1 MADIN
6 SFTFT
11 AHITQD
17 ASIRTLATG
26 KKILSVNAAINT
38 GYGDY
43 KKTLFVKI
51 QLWGDRG
58 ERIVEYL
65 KKGQAVGVTGELG
78 RNEWTSNEGKTYVDF
93 VVDAKDIQLQGSR
106 DKGGSSSS
114 TEYPEDISF

>member
-26 KKILSVNAAINT
+26 KKILSVSAAINT

-51 QLWGDRG
+51 QMWGDRG
-58 ERIVEYL
+58 ERIVDYL

-106 DKGGSSSS
+106 DRGESSS
-114 TEYPEDISF
+114 TEYSDDITF